1 VEQKK
6 VTLLRRM
13 GLPQSLE
20 DGNNAV
26 SLASRVLDEKN
37 KGLVCLRH
45 AGRKMNFDM
54 RVVETKPLA
63 LQAMNLTNSKKPV
76 PTQSHQALLLELE
89 SISSRF

>member
-1 VEQKK
+1 M
-6 VTLLRRM
+6 TLLRRM

-37 KGLVCLRH
+37 KGLVLVCLRH

-54 RVVETKPLA
+54 SVVETKPLA